1 MAGGGPIPAAAFAAR
16 ARSSHAV
23 RRCGGLFSNVRP
35 HPTLGGLCQCS
46 EQRLQ
51 VLPAVAPRSDFS
63 RLCLSTPPSGA
74 CETRVAPTRAAQRAG
89 WGLVFFS
96 QLALELKIIHPPLV
110 SDLLLFPFIYE
121 AINEG
126 GWRRSATRDSM
137 KRVDCDL
144 EGLPFMILI
153 TAPVGVEAASHIFA
167 SLAIGAAP
175 PVTRKR
181 RRGR

>member
-1 MAGGGPIPAAAFAAR
+1 LGTIKFLNVNISEAR
-16 ARSSHAV
+16 GSSKTNKLRKRASETL
-23 RRCGGLFSNVRP
+23 GNVRFK
-35 HPTLGGLCQCS
+35 
-46 EQRLQ
+46 
-51 VLPAVAPRSDFS
+51 D
-63 RLCLSTPPSGA
+63 
-74 CETRVAPTRAAQRAG
+74 
-89 WGLVFFS
+89 
-96 QLALELKIIHPPLV
+96 PLF

-126 GWRRSATRDSM
+126 GWRHSATRDSM